1 MQSEPGRY
9 INSVSDLYGTDE
21 IEVLLE
27 EIRDLEPASCRLEDI
42 QDFEI
47 AGSQTGVATAA
58 ENDCESP
65 AVTVRSWDSHANY
78 HHQLPGSSPTAS
90 LFSGVILY
98 CDESHLKSS
107 TGVVRVLLVI
117 SSVACLAC
125 LCSSGTVKAGLFM
138 LPLIGRLRLM
148 MFVTVFSLLVTC
160 LFIFLDISH
169 IVYFFPFNW
178 GKVNAFFYV
187 SVSVLY
193 VIGSSLVIHLIHMY
207 HESYSWVPK
216 WTRDQ
221 LLVTGV
227 NFYQT
232 TWCCNPEGSHLQS
245 PLLCK
250 RDKILGYLCAIEALV
265 LSIITRHGSLQYS
278 PVDEDPSQVT
288 HQERRDRELHPMT
301 RSRSPSSTSL
311 QLQVPPTKNQL
322 PSQQQKQQHWVALA
336 STSAPAPRMWPV
348 DDVQPCSSKYPD
360 PYTVA

>member
-9 INSVSDLYGTDE
+9 INSVSDLYGADE

-27 EIRDLEPASCRLEDI
+27 EIRDLEPVSCRPEDI

-47 AGSQTGVATAA
+47 AGSQTGITGVA
-58 ENDCESP
+58 DCESP

-78 HHQLPGSSPTAS
+78 RNQLPDSSPTGS

-98 CDESHLKSS
+98 CDETHLKSS
-107 TGVVRVLLVI
+107 TGVIRVLLVI

-125 LCSSGTVKAGLFM
+125 LCSSGTVKVGLFM

-178 GKVNAFFYV
+178 GKVNALFYV

-193 VIGSSLVIHLIHMY
+193 VISSSLIIHLIHVY
-207 HESYSWVPK
+207 HEYYSWVPK
-216 WTRDQ
+216 WTREQ

-227 NFYQT
+227 
-232 TWCCNPEGSHLQS
+232 
-245 PLLCK
+245 
-250 RDKILGYLCAIEALV
+250 LGYLCAVEALL
-265 LSIITRHGSLQYS
+265 LSVITRCSSVQYS
-278 PVDEDPSQVT
+278 PVDEDPSQMT
-288 HQERRDRELHPMT
+288 LQERRDRDP
-301 RSRSPSSTSL
+301 SPSPSPSPR
-311 QLQVPPTKNQL
+311 LQVPPARH
-322 PSQQQKQQHWVALA
+322 QQQWVAVA
-336 STSAPAPRMWPV
+336 STSAPSWPV

>member
-221 LLVTGV
+221 LLVTG
-227 NFYQT
+227 
-232 TWCCNPEGSHLQS
+232 
-245 PLLCK
+245 
-250 RDKILGYLCAIEALV
+250 ILGYLCAIEALV

>member
-9 INSVSDLYGTDE
+9 INSVSDLYGADE

-27 EIRDLEPASCRLEDI
+27 EIRDLEPASCRPEDI

-47 AGSQTGVATAA
+47 AGSQTGVASAGI
-58 ENDCESP
+58 DCESP

-78 HHQLPGSSPTAS
+78 RHQLPGSSPTAS

-98 CDESHLKSS
+98 CDETHLKSS

-125 LCSSGTVKAGLFM
+125 LCSSGTVKVGLFM

-178 GKVNAFFYV
+178 GKVNALFYV

-193 VIGSSLVIHLIHMY
+193 LIGSSLVIHLIHMY

-221 LLVTGV
+221 LLVTG
-227 NFYQT
+227 
-232 TWCCNPEGSHLQS
+232 
-245 PLLCK
+245 
-250 RDKILGYLCAIEALV
+250 ILGYLCALEALL
-265 LSIITRHGSLQYS
+265 LSIITRRSALQYS
-278 PVDEDPSQVT
+278 PVDEDPSQMT
-288 HQERRDRELHPMT
+288 LQERRDRELQPMT
-301 RSRSPSSTSL
+301 GSRSPSSTSL
-311 QLQVPPTKNQL
+311 QLQVPPSNQL
-322 PSQQQKQQHWVALA
+322 PTSQQKQQQQQQWTAIP
-336 STSAPAPRMWPV
+336 STSAPPGRVWPV

>member
-9 INSVSDLYGTDE
+9 INSVSDLYGADE

-27 EIRDLEPASCRLEDI
+27 EIRDLEPANYRPEDI

-47 AGSQTGVATAA
+47 AGSQTGVAGIA
-58 ENDCESP
+58 DCESP

-78 HHQLPGSSPTAS
+78 RQHLPGSSPTAS

-98 CDESHLKSS
+98 CDETHLKSS

-125 LCSSGTVKAGLFM
+125 LCTSGTVKVGLFM
-138 LPLIGRLRLM
+138 LPLVGRLRLM

-178 GKVNAFFYV
+178 GKVNALFYV

-193 VIGSSLVIHLIHMY
+193 LISSSLVIHLIHAY

-216 WTRDQ
+216 STREQ

-227 NFYQT
+227 
-232 TWCCNPEGSHLQS
+232 
-245 PLLCK
+245 
-250 RDKILGYLCAIEALV
+250 LGYLCALEALLLTV
-265 LSIITRHGSLQYS
+265 ITRCNSVQYT
-278 PVDEDPSQVT
+278 PVDDDPSQMT
-288 HQERRDRELHPMT
+288 LQERRDREA
-301 RSRSPSSTSL
+301 SPSPTPSP
-311 QLQVPPTKNQL
+311 QLQVPPTTR
-322 PSQQQKQQHWVALA
+322 QQQPPQQWIPMA
-336 STSAPAPRMWPV
+336 STSAPVWPA

>member
-1 MQSEPGRY
+1 MQPEPGPGRY

-27 EIRDLEPASCRLEDI
+27 EIRELEPTSYRPDEI

-47 AGSQTGVATAA
+47 AGSRTGTGFGSAVPMDGGGGDDD
-58 ENDCESP
+58 DCGSP
-65 AVTVRSWDSHANY
+65 ISGTVHSWDSHANY
-78 HHQLPGSSPTAS
+78 RHQLPRSTPSAS
-90 LFSGVILY
+90 LFSGVVLY
-98 CDESHLKSS
+98 CDETHLKSS

-125 LCSSGTVKAGLFM
+125 LCSSGTVKVGLFM

-178 GKVNAFFYV
+178 GKVNGFFYV

-193 VIGSSLVIHLIHMY
+193 LISSSLIIHLIHVY

-216 WTRDQ
+216 WTREQ
-221 LLVTGV
+221 LLIAGA
-227 NFYQT
+227 
-232 TWCCNPEGSHLQS
+232 
-245 PLLCK
+245 
-250 RDKILGYLCAIEALV
+250 LGYVCALEALF
-265 LSIITRHGSLQYS
+265 LSIITRCRSPPYR

-288 HQERRDRELHPMT
+288 ALQERPT
-301 RSRSPSSTSL
+301 SPARLVPSPPPSPHWAEPSTSG
-311 QLQVPPTKNQL
+311 L
-322 PSQQQKQQHWVALA
+322 PGPS
-336 STSAPAPRMWPV
+336 PAPV
-348 DDVQPCSSKYPD
+348 DDDRVRPCSSKYLD
-360 PYTVA
+360 MYSVTR